1 MASHA
6 LIACEGDDHG
16 VEIDYLRPHENGLLV
31 PRSVAMLAAAIER
44 LMDEAGLLQRL
55 SEGAVASADGMS
67 IDSLVAANDAAY
79 RRVWPLTV
87 GGGRGR
93 MQRVI
98 AAYRAFLSAVVP
110 ERHMVRGFIAR
121 HLGSRDAEGLCLDI
135 GAGTAPF
142 AAALRQ
148 ALPKAR
154 YVAIDRIPSEPVDL
168 IADATSLP
176 LPTGSAS
183 LACFFQVLSH
193 VPDMAGALAE
203 VRRTLAPDGQILIV
217 YPFLI
222 PECRSRDLWRWTM
235 PGMERLLDEA
245 GFDIVAHEPQG
256 GILSWLT
263 GMLAVLP
270 GSLLIAHRAGW
281 RSGRGPIDSLRL
293 GLALLLSL
301 PFHLLGFAAWSLDR
315 MLDRKPVFY
324 IGAMVLA
331 RRRHVSA

>member
-1 MASHA
+1 
-6 LIACEGDDHG
+6 
-16 VEIDYLRPHENGLLV
+16 
-31 PRSVAMLAAAIER
+31 
-44 LMDEAGLLQRL
+44 
-55 SEGAVASADGMS
+55 
-67 IDSLVAANDAAY
+67 
-79 RRVWPLTV
+79 
-87 GGGRGR
+87 

-98 AAYRAFLSAVVP
+98 AAYRSFLSAVVP

-121 HLGSRDAEGLCLDI
+121 HLGNQDAAGLCLDI

-142 AAALRQ
+142 AGALRQ
-148 ALPKAR
+148 ALPRSR

-183 LACFFQVLSH
+183 FACFFQVLSH

-203 VRRTLAPDGQILIV
+203 VRRVLAPDGQILIV

-263 GMLAVLP
+263 GTLAVLP
-270 GSLLIAHRAGW
+270 GSLLIAHRTGWAWSDRQPAAGAGAAAVLALSSP
-281 RSGRGPIDSLRL
+281 RLRRL
-293 GLALLLSL
+293 GPRQDAGSQAGLLYRCDGPRPATSR
-301 PFHLLGFAAWSLDR
+301 LGIA
-315 MLDRKPVFY
+315 
-324 IGAMVLA
+324 
-331 RRRHVSA
+331 